1 MHLRKTIGML
11 AVCALALAACG
22 DDDDDAD
29 SATAAESTPTAE
41 SSTAAGSAPAETSA
55 PAESS
60 AAESSAPAETSAPAE
75 SSTAAESSAP
85 SGGDNPLAEFGEDPS
100 AADPALVE
108 KALGPV
114 EPSAPE
120 SWNIVLAAIARAD
133 QNPDQATIDKALECW
148 KEQSCD
154 TGSGGDLVM
163 GYADGGGDTVNV
175 WRSVSHMEAILQAL
189 SYPEIGKIVSQAAN
203 FDADPEVHA
212 NGVRF
217 LVQSGVDFIVGY
229 PDVGAAL
236 AGAVSE
242 AEAAGIPYLS
252 FSAGYVGLPG
262 QEGAL
267 TPGED
272 YTAVIGEDLC
282 ALGESFADV
291 LNTGVESGEVAMLGG
306 TPGNALTLGW
316 QRCATAA
323 LADGIDLVNA
333 PANENSTT
341 GDTYWV
347 NTMALDAVR
356 GLLTTNPEI
365 KGWAYEYSDGLY
377 TALQA
382 YDELGIPVQNLTV
395 ALRTDEQ
402 TLFCDWA
409 ERNEPTYN
417 IWYSAGGNFQSRVA
431 VTAAMLKLQGAEI
444 PGEVR
449 VPHVMRQVTAAD
461 CNPDRV
467 NEVVS
472 GTSLAPDSVLAEMFA
487 G

>member
-1 MHLRKTIGML
+1 MYLKRTFGVIALL
-11 AVCALALAACG
+11 AMTGAAFG
-22 DDDDDAD
+22 
-29 SATAAESTPTAE
+29 S
-41 SSTAAGSAPAETSA
+41 AAGATTEPA
-55 PAESS
+55 
-60 AAESSAPAETSAPAE
+60 
-75 SSTAAESSAP
+75 
-85 SGGDNPLAEFGEDPS
+85 GGGSLADYGEDPS

-114 EPSAPE
+114 EPSAPD
-120 SWNIVLAAIARAD
+120 SWDIVLAAIARAD
-133 QNPDQATIDKALECW
+133 QDLDQATIDKALECW
-148 KEQSCD
+148 SNQTCD
-154 TGSGGDLVM
+154 TGTGGDLVM

-189 SYPEIGKIVSQAAN
+189 TYPEIGSIVSTAAN
-203 FDADPEVHA
+203 FNQDPEVHA
-212 NGVRF
+212 NDVRF
-217 LVQSGVDFIVGY
+217 LIQSGVDFIVGY
-229 PDVGAAL
+229 PDVGIAL

-267 TPGED
+267 VPGED

-291 LNTGVESGEVAMLGG
+291 LNTGVGSGEVAMLGG
-306 TPGNALTLGW
+306 TPGNALSLGW
-316 QRCATAA
+316 QQCASAA
-323 LADGIDLVNA
+323 LADGVDLVNP
-333 PANENSTT
+333 PADENSTT

-356 GLLTTNPEI
+356 GLLTTNPDI
-365 KGWAYEYSDGLY
+365 RGWAYEYSDGLY

-382 YDELGIPVQNLTV
+382 YDELGIPVQDLTV

-409 ERNEPTYN
+409 ERAEPTYN

-431 VTAAMLKLQGAEI
+431 VTAAMLALQDADV
-444 PGEVR
+444 PGEVV
-449 VPHVMRQVTAAD
+449 VPHVMRQVTEAD

-472 GTSLAPDSVLAEMFA
+472 GTSLVPDNVLAEMF
-487 G
+487 GG

>member
-1 MHLRKTIGML
+1 MHLKRTLGVIAVL
-11 AVCALALAACG
+11 AM
-22 DDDDDAD
+22 
-29 SATAAESTPTAE
+29 TAAAF
-41 SSTAAGSAPAETSA
+41 G
-55 PAESS
+55 S
-60 AAESSAPAETSAPAE
+60 AAEATTEPDDGSL
-75 SSTAAESSAP
+75 AA
-85 SGGDNPLAEFGEDPS
+85 FGEDPS

-120 SWNIVLAAIARAD
+120 SWNIVLAAIARANQD
-133 QNPDQATIDKALECW
+133 LDQATIDKALECW
-148 KEQSCD
+148 SNQSCD
-154 TGSGGDLVM
+154 TGTGGELVM

-189 SYPEIGKIVSQAAN
+189 TYPEIGSIVSTAAN
-203 FDADPEVHA
+203 FNQDPEVHA
-212 NGVRF
+212 NDVRF
-217 LVQSGVDFIVGY
+217 LIQSGVDFIVGY
-229 PDVGAAL
+229 PDVGIAL

-267 TPGED
+267 VPGED
-272 YTAVIGEDLC
+272 YTSVIGEDLC

-291 LNTGVESGEVAMLGG
+291 LNTGVSSGEVAMLGG
-306 TPGNALTLGW
+306 TPGNALSLGW
-316 QRCATAA
+316 QQCTTAA
-323 LADGIDLVNA
+323 LADGVDLVNP
-333 PANENSTT
+333 PADENSTT

-365 KGWAYEYSDGLY
+365 RGWAYEYSDGLY

-382 YDELGIPVQNLTV
+382 YDELGIPVQDLTV

-409 ERNEPTYN
+409 ERAEPTYN

-431 VTAAMLKLQGAEI
+431 VTAAILALQDADV
-444 PGEVR
+444 PGEVV
-449 VPHVMRQVTAAD
+449 VPHVMRQVTEAD

-472 GTSLAPDSVLAEMFA
+472 GTSLVPDNVLAVMF
-487 G
+487 GG